1 MNGASSIRRPPR
13 TIAGLAAAMA
23 TALAALVPA
32 VTGGIAPAH
41 AQAAQPG
48 RSDMCAP
55 RPGRLGVSRIV
66 EIDTSRG
73 PRFGLQQY
81 KDHDFLREG
90 EVVLTFD
97 DGPLRRHTKAV
108 LEALAAHCT
117 RATFYMVGQMA
128 LTDPEMVREVARAGH
143 TVAIHTWSHRN
154 LRATGGAAAVREIE
168 LGISAVQR
176 ALGAPVAPFFRFPY
190 LADSQQMLAHLAER
204 RFAVFSID
212 VDSKDFR
219 TQDPRAMQRAV
230 MTDLKAKGKG
240 ILLFHDIQTSTARG
254 IAGVLEELAARGYKV
269 VHTVP
274 SVPAST
280 VASYDAIADTELAR
294 RNRVVAGNPMAQ
306 RSVVWPMSN
315 AAGVPVDQFRPGDAA
330 NAGRALAPRP
340 VQARSEPAAATG
352 VPLPATPP
360 APLPAAAAQPVP
372 PLAPT
377 PAPRPVFRDTL
388 DDDWR
393 SKVFGN

>member
-1 MNGASSIRRPPR
+1 MKRASTTRRPAR
-13 TIAGLAAAMA
+13 AIAGLAATIA
-23 TALAALVPA
+23 TIVAALVPA
-32 VTGGIAPAH
+32 LPGRIASAH
-41 AQAAQPG
+41 AQTAQPG
-48 RSDMCAP
+48 RNDACAP
-55 RPGRLGVSRIV
+55 RPGRLGVSRV
-66 EIDTSRG
+66 LEIDTTSG

-81 KDHDFLREG
+81 KDNDFLREG

-143 TVAIHTWSHRN
+143 TVAHHTWSHRN
-154 LRATGGAAAVREIE
+154 LRAAGGAAAIREIE
-168 LGISAVQR
+168 LGISAVHR

-212 VDSKDFR
+212 VDSRDFR
-219 TQDPRAMQRAV
+219 TQDPRTMQRTV
-230 MTDLKAKGKG
+230 MGDLKAKGKG

-254 IAGVLEELAARGYKV
+254 IAGVLEELAARGYRV

-274 SVPAST
+274 KAPAST
-280 VASYDAIADTELAR
+280 VASTDAIADLELAR
-294 RNRVVAGNPMAQ
+294 RSRVTAGNPMAQ

-315 AAGVPVDQFRPGDAA
+315 AAGVPVDQYRPGDATT
-330 NAGRALAPRP
+330 AGPARGVVGRPALPRP
-340 VQARSEPAAATG
+340 EPAAAVG
-352 VPLPATPP
+352 APLPATPS
-360 APLPAAAAQPVP
+360 APLPAAGAQP
-372 PLAPT
+372 APA
-377 PAPRPVFRDTL
+377 PAPRPAFRDTL

-393 SKVFGN
+393 TKVFGN